1 MAMTYSADLRSVK
14 QGFDEPTF
22 SDKVDEII
30 NGMGIAVGNQP
41 ATRAGIKGMLL
52 LDGNSDSD
60 TTGFGEQVRRLFYYA
75 HQDVMNADG
84 RTVGLSNSD
93 VFDKVSDQIDKFRR
107 TNQGYYQELA
117 TAARDIIDGNRGD
130 IVTDAILFPAAVAK
144 SLQDYGSGT
153 SSQGSFDLPPLT
165 DQTTGGGADEIIPD
179 HIRGVAVLYAGLQLE
194 VLGLFKVV
202 DRNVEIFMNG
212 QLPVANDLGGNAL
225 NAYYWNSI
233 NRMSEGARWMQ
244 YSRVL
249 GAKGGEVSGEV
260 GPNTVFDDV
269 FIRFISALSEYDRQ
283 QRVGNLI
290 GNGRALSLTAEH
302 VRKAGRDLAAN
313 CTLFGY
319 GYTQFAAKRLQQ
331 HIQAALNLLKLPDI
345 QQAWGVQSAW
355 QVVERVSA
363 QEFHSTP
370 NVVKYRTM
378 ADSGKKVLDIVADKS
393 GAWTSTSDQ
402 PLFADP
408 QSDLAVLAAAIAGA
422 QQGGRNVAQPQLGA
436 QPAAAA
442 PAARGST
449 ALTSIRTRR
458 RCSCATPSTGSAV
471 NGIKDQAVADSAQPA
486 ETATSPAS
494 RP

>member
-41 ATRAGIKGMLL
+41 VTRAGIKGMLL

-75 HQDVMNADG
+75 HQDVMNANG
-84 RTVGLSNSD
+84 QAVGLSNSD

-144 SLQDYGSGT
+144 SLQDYGSGS

-313 CTLFGY
+313 YALFA
-319 GYTQFAAKRLQQ
+319 TATPSSPPSASSSTSRPPS
-331 HIQAALNLLKLPDI
+331 NLLKLPDI
-345 QQAWGVQSAW
+345 QQAWGV
-355 QVVERVSA
+355 
-363 QEFHSTP
+363 
-370 NVVKYRTM
+370 
-378 ADSGKKVLDIVADKS
+378 
-393 GAWTSTSDQ
+393 
-402 PLFADP
+402 
-408 QSDLAVLAAAIAGA
+408 
-422 QQGGRNVAQPQLGA
+422 
-436 QPAAAA
+436 
-442 PAARGST
+442 
-449 ALTSIRTRR
+449 
-458 RCSCATPSTGSAV
+458 
-471 NGIKDQAVADSAQPA
+471 
-486 ETATSPAS
+486 
-494 RP
+494 